1 MNSISDIT
9 ILVAVIALALWPI
22 VLFLIRIIHE
32 RKKRLEHLEQM
43 TKDELDEISTK
54 QLVVSTLKKIG
65 CQPEENEE
73 GHIAFKYQGDDFYI
87 AAEEEN
93 RFIMIWNPWWG
104 SINTDNE
111 AFPVLKEIINLV
123 NVNLL
128 VTTVY
133 MADEDGKT
141 VGLHSRC
148 HTYFSPN
155 EGELEEHLKM
165 LLDFFFDT
173 HNAIKE
179 NLNQLGNATV
189 AEEEKKERVKVK
201 GFAAYK
207 ENTMPIETKAEQ
219 NA

>member
-1 MNSISDIT
+1 MNNISDIT

-54 QLVVSTLKKIG
+54 QLVVSTLKMIG

-123 NVNLL
+123 NVNSL

-155 EGELEEHLKM
+155 EGELKEHLKM